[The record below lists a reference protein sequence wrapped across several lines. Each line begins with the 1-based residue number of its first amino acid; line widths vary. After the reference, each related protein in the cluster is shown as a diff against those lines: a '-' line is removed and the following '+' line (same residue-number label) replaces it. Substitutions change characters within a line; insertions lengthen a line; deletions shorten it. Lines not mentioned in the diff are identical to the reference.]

1 MAKYGLS
8 KPTIAKLNVATGT
21 YSDGFRCGEAMKT
34 SVVPAYSEGA
44 LRGDN
49 KQVESV
55 KKFKN
60 AAVSVETT
68 RLPLAA
74 ESVVFGKEV
83 DEVTGEVISKSGD
96 QGNYVGY
103 GFISQ
108 EKINGV
114 DRYIGCV
121 LLKVLFSEG
130 QDDYETEG
138 ESIVFK
144 TPNLSGVATAIT
156 NNRWKRVKPFVTE
169 QEAQDWIDGIL
180 GLVDKCEK
188 PVASI
193 EGGTY
198 AGTQSVTLSCA
209 TVGATI
215 KYTTNGLTPSATV
228 GTTYSAAISVAAS
241 TMLKAVAIKTDF
253 TNSDVMSEEYTIT
266 A

>member
-1 MAKYGLS
+1 MRYGLS

-21 YSDGFRCGEAMKT
+21 YSNGFRCGEAMT
-34 SVVPAYSEGA
+34 TAVVKEYNEGA
-44 LRGDN
+44 VRGDN
-49 KQVESV
+49 KQIDSV
-55 KKFKN
+55 KKFKR
-60 AAVSVETT
+60 ATVTVGTT
-68 RLPLAA
+68 RLPLIA
-74 ESVVFGKEV
+74 ENVLFGKET
-83 DEVTGEVISKSGD
+83 DELTGEVISKSSD
-96 QGNYVGY
+96 QSNYVGY

-108 EKINGV
+108 ERIDGV

-138 ESIVFK
+138 DSIVFK
-144 TPNLSGVATAIT
+144 TPNLSGISTAVAD
-156 NNRWKRVKPFVTE
+156 NKWRRVKPFDTE
-169 QEAQDWIDGIL
+169 QEAQNWIDGIL
-180 GLVDKCEK
+180 GLVDKCEE

-198 AGTQSVTLSCA
+198 AGTQSVSLSCA

-215 KYTTNGLTPSATV
+215 KYTTNGLTPSSTV